1 MIVGD
6 GICLYRLKNI
16 STQHIYLNIQ
26 LMVFYYIVY
35 NVCNY
40 LLTVLKELRSKTLY
54 HWINIVSRKKKNILK
69 KKSKSIR
76 SEKTYDKRVQYVQ
89 LYIFLNYTFID
100 KNI

>member
-1 MIVGD
+1 
-6 GICLYRLKNI
+6 
-16 STQHIYLNIQ
+16 
-26 LMVFYYIVY
+26 MVFYYIVY

-54 HWINIVSRKKKNILK
+54 HWINIVSRKKKIFLK

-100 KNI
+100 KNILVYSLLWKVWLKEDVFILNQNESD